1 MAVLP
6 EGVSWRKVTI
16 WSVAAVAALALAVLL
31 ARFLIS
37 LPTVAAFIE
46 RYPGS
51 PLLRSLL
58 R

>member
-37 LPTVAAFIE
+37 LPTVA
-46 RYPGS
+46 
-51 PLLRSLL
+51 SLL